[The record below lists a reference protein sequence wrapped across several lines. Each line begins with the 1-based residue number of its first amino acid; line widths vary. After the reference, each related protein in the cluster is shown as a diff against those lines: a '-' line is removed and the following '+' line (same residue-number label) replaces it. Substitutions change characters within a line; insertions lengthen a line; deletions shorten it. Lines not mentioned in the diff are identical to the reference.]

1 MKQRVSKTF
10 KKTSIELKTRLLL
23 SSSECNFPI
32 IIITIVNEN

>member
-10 KKTSIELKTRLLL
+10 KKASIELKTRLLL
-23 SSSECNFPI
+23 SSIEYNFPI